1 MNLLNHISQIK
12 NLELHNA
19 CEVLLSYPEFLEAP
33 AALHFHHSYRGGLLA
48 HTLEVTEL
56 ALRMA
61 EAHPQVNT
69 DVLIAAALWHDL
81 AKIYEYKLARFH
93 DGRARP
99 KRFLIQEQGDDYEDL
114 WFITD
119 YGNLIHHINGSNAEF
134 VVAAAN
140 HGVSREIRDAV
151 SHCILSHHGP
161 MKEWGSPIAP
171 QTLEAIL
178 LHQADMQSAQF
189 GATKVRKEGA

>member
-1 MNLLNHISQIK
+1 MNLTYLISLIH

-19 CEVLLSYPEFLEAP
+19 CEALLSYPEFPEAP
-33 AALHFHHSYRGGLLA
+33 AALHFHHAYQGGLLA

-56 ALRMA
+56 ALRMTP
-61 EAHPQVNT
+61 AHPQVNT

-81 AKIYEYKLARFH
+81 AKIYEYKLSRFYEGQ
-93 DGRARP
+93 DRP
-99 KRFLIQEQGDDYEDL
+99 KRTLLQDKGDGWEDL

-119 YGNLIHHINGSNAEF
+119 YGNKIHHINGSNAEF
-134 VVAAAN
+134 AVAAAN

-161 MKEWGSPIAP
+161 VKEWGSPVAP
-171 QTLEAIL
+171 HTLEATL

-189 GATKVRKEGA
+189 GATKVKPCA